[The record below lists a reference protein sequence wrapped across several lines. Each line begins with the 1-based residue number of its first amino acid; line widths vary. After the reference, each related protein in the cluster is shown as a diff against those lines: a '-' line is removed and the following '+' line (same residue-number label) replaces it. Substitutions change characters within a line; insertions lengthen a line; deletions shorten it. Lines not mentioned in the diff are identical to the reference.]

1 MVHQLMNEA
10 TLQAKLNEKVI
21 FQSKGKW
28 INPIFE
34 LQDFLNNNSIETSS
48 IEVHDRVIGKAA
60 AMLFLYLG
68 IGYIYGDIM
77 SELADTALCNHGI
90 KHSYSKLVE
99 RIDCKTE
106 ELLLEIDDVKTAYE
120 ILCKRA
126 NRC

>member
-1 MVHQLMNEA
+1 MVHQLMNEV
-10 TLQAKLNEKVI
+10 TLQVNLNGKVI

-28 INPIFE
+28 IYPIFE
-34 LQDFLNNNSIETSS
+34 LQDFLNNNSVELSLL
-48 IEVHDRVIGKAA
+48 EVHDKVVGKAA

-68 IGYIYGDIM
+68 IGCIYGDIM

-90 KHSYSKLVE
+90 KHSYGKLVE

-106 ELLLEIDDVKTAYE
+106 ELLFEIDDVKTAYE